1 MVKMLIEYIVKQ
13 LVDKPE
19 SVAVTTTDEL
29 DRQVVTVTVAEKD
42 RGKVIGKDGQTV
54 RALRTLA
61 TVAARSSGKEI
72 VVDIASL

>member
-1 MVKMLIEYIVKQ
+1 MVKMLIEFIVKQ

-19 SVAVTTTDEL
+19 LVGVTTTDEQ
-29 DRQVVTVTVAEKD
+29 DRQVVTITVGEKD

-61 TVAARSSGKEI
+61 TVASHSSGKEI
-72 VVDIASL
+72 VVDIASI